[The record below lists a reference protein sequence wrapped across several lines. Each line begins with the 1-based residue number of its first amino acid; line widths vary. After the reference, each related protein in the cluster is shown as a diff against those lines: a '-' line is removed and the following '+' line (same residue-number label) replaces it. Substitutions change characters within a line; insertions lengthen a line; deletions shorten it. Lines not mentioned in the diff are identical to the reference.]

1 MNYNE
6 YWKAVRSGLNIGQ
19 YDLKSREIQKSLKYN
34 SNPNAVIR
42 HHLRDTEEQRKY
54 NDEHY
59 ELWGFEIDENG
70 EEHFEYGKYIIFVT
84 NEEHLKI
91 HHLSEE
97 TRKKIS
103 IATKAR
109 WNSTDYRLAWSIKFS
124 GENNPNYGKHFS
136 SERRRKISE
145 SNKARWDEER
155 RKLYSIKFSG
165 ENNPNYGKPVSN
177 ETKLKLSEAAKNQWR
192 DKSFREKMINSHIG
206 KHHTEETKK
215 KLSEKKLG
223 EKNPM
228 WSIHNTGENAP
239 FYGKTHS
246 DETKNRM
253 KATHSA
259 QMKAVSLAY
268 KEYKLD
274 GGTLTW
280 NEFQTYY
287 NKVLNVK

>member
-19 YDLKSREIQKSLKYN
+19 YDLKSREIQKLLKYN
-34 SNPNAVIR
+34 SNPNAIIR

-70 EEHFEYGKYIIFVT
+70 DEHFEYGKYIIFVT

-177 ETKLKLSEAAKNQWR
+177 ETKLKLSEASEPTYGFGRGFVPTIQYYENGQVKDAAVTFNDSLIKNGGNYKV
-192 DKSFREKMINSHIG
+192 DSTYY
-206 KHHTEETKK
+206 TEERLANLNFLKD
-215 KLSEKKLG
+215 S
-223 EKNPM
+223 NV
-228 WSIHNTGENAP
+228 
-239 FYGKTHS
+239 
-246 DETKNRM
+246 ETKVLKGLDVPNEDTDS
-253 KATHSA
+253 KYHFWSHEAAFKYHSPILE
-259 QMKAVSLAY
+259 QFLK
-268 KEYKLD
+268 
-274 GGTLTW
+274 
-280 NEFQTYY
+280 TYC
-287 NKVLNVK
+287 L